1 MFHEENKSL
10 FFDVLKNGQIF
21 PSKVYH
27 FLYDKR
33 LFLVEKWGTL
43 ERARRYVCKN
53 LSNLDRQDSI
63 RFDIYQVAYK

>member
-33 LFLVEKWGTL
+33 LFFSREMGNIRT
-43 ERARRYVCKN
+43 CKE
-53 LSNLDRQDSI
+53 I
-63 RFDIYQVAYK
+63 RLQKLIKFRSSG